1 LTKSIKIIIIL
12 LPSQLL
18 FIALAVPLSCKNG
31 LGTSFRKTKTNKR
44 GGIIVDKLDKSK
56 IQEEVD
62 ANYEFF
68 KTQLPQMIVTHLGQY
83 VLLKNK
89 TVIDYFDTLD
99 DAQKYAETLYKDGL
113 YSIQKVESTV
123 LNLGFVGIQYA

>member
-1 LTKSIKIIIIL
+1 
-12 LPSQLL
+12 
-18 FIALAVPLSCKNG
+18 
-31 LGTSFRKTKTNKR
+31 
-44 GGIIVDKLDKSK
+44 VDKLDRAK

-68 KTQLPQMIVTHLGQY
+68 KAQLPQMIVTHLGQY

-99 DAQKYAETLYKDGL
+99 DAKKYADSMYKDRL
-113 YSIQKVESTV
+113 YSIQKVENAI
-123 LNLGFVGIQYA
+123 LNLGFLGIQYT

>member
-1 LTKSIKIIIIL
+1 MKIITIL
-12 LPSQLL
+12 SPSQPLL
-18 FIALAVPLSCKNG
+18 IALAVPPSCESGSGISSEKQRQNNKG
-31 LGTSFRKTKTNKR
+31 GT
-44 GGIIVDKLDKSK
+44 IVDKLDRAK

-68 KTQLPQMIVTHLGQY
+68 KTQLPQMLVTHLGQY

-99 DAQKYAETLYKDGL
+99 DAQKYANSMYKDGL
-113 YSIQKVESTV
+113 YSIQKVENAV